1 MTTFRESYYLTWK
14 DMSTQL
20 GILNVISSTKLWT
33 GLSKEQYLPPYFK
46 EICDN
51 YCSIRRCAPNISC
64 GGRFNGQ
71 YIIMYLVI
79 DVYAHKLSHFK
90 QKIWK

>member
-20 GILNVISSTKLWT
+20 GILNEISSTKLWT
-33 GLSKEQYLPPYFK
+33 GPSKEQYLPQYFK

-51 YCSIRRCAPNISC
+51 YAASE
-64 GGRFNGQ
+64 
-71 YIIMYLVI
+71 
-79 DVYAHKLSHFK
+79 DAHRIFPVEVA
-90 QKIWK
+90 

>member
-33 GLSKEQYLPPYFK
+33 GPSKEQYLPTYFK

-51 YCSIRRCAPNISC
+51 YAASEGARRIFPVEVDLTYNI
-64 GGRFNGQ
+64 
-71 YIIMYLVI
+71 
-79 DVYAHKLSHFK
+79 
-90 QKIWK
+90 